1 MKEYIISPY
10 SYNKDEYKLVSK
22 RKDYTNQI
30 SLVFG
35 EFKDKALESEYSSAE
50 LLKAVHHVKPLVIVL
65 GILYFLFIIPDSF
78 IIKNQN
84 TFGLI
89 LANRF
94 VFLILT
100 FILYYRLGYFKT
112 FKSYSAVVVT
122 YELIVSVFFLLTF
135 YYYES
140 TNFSIQ
146 TFGVIII
153 ILAIFL
159 VYNRLIYMVLV
170 SSILSINFL
179 LMAAHIVSDITLN
192 QLLASTVYLI
202 LVIAFNIFSNIRV
215 NYYKRIQYLNET
227 ELKRLATTDSLTG
240 TYSRT
245 AFYLKLEE
253 WSNYAHRYPI
263 ELAMIM
269 FDIDNFKKVN
279 DTFGHSIGDR
289 VLIQVV
295 NTVQKCIR
303 NYDILTRWGG
313 EEFVILAP
321 NTTLKEAVKLATRIK
336 EAINRAKFETVGKVT
351 CSFGVTLLNN
361 NDSIDSLIAR
371 ADRSLYYAKESGKNQ
386 VVYIP

>member
-1 MKEYIISPY
+1 M
-10 SYNKDEYKLVSK
+10 VHK

-30 SLVFG
+30 SLVLG

-50 LLKAVHHVKPLVIVL
+50 LLKAILHVKPLVIVL

-78 IIKNQN
+78 IIENQK
-84 TFGLI
+84 TFRLI

-94 VFLILT
+94 IFLLLT
-100 FILYYRLGYFKT
+100 FILYYRLGHFKT
-112 FKSYSAVVVT
+112 YKSYSALIVT
-122 YELIVSVFFLLTF
+122 YEFIVSVFFLLTF

-170 SSILSINFL
+170 SSILSISFL
-179 LMAAHIVSDITLN
+179 WIASHIITDITLN
-192 QLLASTVYLI
+192 QLLASAVYLI
-202 LVIAFNIFSNIRV
+202 LVIAFNTFSTIRV

-240 TYSRT
+240 IYSRT

-269 FDIDNFKKVN
+269 FDIDDFKKVN
-279 DTFGHSIGDR
+279 DTFGHSVGDR

-295 NTVQKCIR
+295 NTVRKCIR
-303 NYDILTRWGG
+303 NYDVLTRWGG

-321 NTTLKEAVKLATRIK
+321 NTGLKEAVKMATRIK
-336 EAINRAKFETVGKVT
+336 ETINRTEFETVGKVT

-361 NDSIDSLIAR
+361 NDNIDSFIAR
-371 ADRSLYYAKESGKNQ
+371 ADRFLYYAKESGKNK
-386 VVYIP
+386 VVNIP